1 MIGIDQLFAVRIL
14 AGIQMSAHLFGA
26 TGDNILQCPLVAGQY
41 LGTEAIDVVRSIAA
55 EYVRQLDHG
64 ALKIAHQLIDGFDG
78 HGLCFCSQMCVDT
91 GSGRATMAQ
100 PSLDQPKVDA
110 GFQKMRRP

>member
-1 MIGIDQLFAVRIL
+1 MISIDQLFAGRIL

-26 TGDNILQCPLVAGQY
+26 TSDNILQCPLVAGQY

-64 ALKIAHQLIDGFDG
+64 SSKIVHQLIDGFCG
-78 HGLCFCSQMCVDT
+78 VSLCFFSQMGVNT
-91 GSGRATMAQ
+91 GSGRRAVAQ
-100 PSLDQPKVDA
+100 PGLNQTQVDA
-110 GFQKMRRP
+110 GLQKMRCP